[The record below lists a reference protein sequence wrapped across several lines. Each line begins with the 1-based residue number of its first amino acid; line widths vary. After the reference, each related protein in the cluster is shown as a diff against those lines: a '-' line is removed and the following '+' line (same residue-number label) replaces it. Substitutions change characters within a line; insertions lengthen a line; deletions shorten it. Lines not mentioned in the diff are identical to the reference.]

1 MGEDVVDGENSGSV
15 PVKIRRLVAGSRT
28 IATLERVSSGLS
40 NTAERLATTTRNSFL
55 YRWLT
60 KEPEPEVIVIDL
72 RETYTVGPFIK
83 VIDGVIDRLEP
94 YWQGSRVRQ
103 ALVAVDRGIDR
114 VAETRTGEIVMN
126 ALAPPEPPD
135 KDDGPEALPDEDE
148 SDDDE
153 GQDV

>member
-1 MGEDVVDGENSGSV
+1 MGEDVVDGEDSGSV
-15 PVKIRRLVAGSRT
+15 PVKLRQLVDGSRT

-40 NTAERLATTTRNSFL
+40 NRAERLATTTRNSFL

-72 RETYTVGPFIK
+72 RETYTVGPLIK
-83 VIDGVIDRLEP
+83 VLDGVIDRLEP
-94 YWQGSRVRQ
+94 YWQGSRLRQ

-114 VAETRTGEIVMN
+114 AAETRTGEIVMD

-135 KDDGPEALPDEDE
+135 KADGSEELPDEDE

-153 GQDV
+153 GQDI